1 MCLVAASANPG
12 FAGGM
17 LASIPAGMTLW
28 AEGRERPFDGS
39 INVPDAITAPT
50 GPGVTTMTLQ
60 PVNAANKVL
69 SRNTDLLDGR
79 PWQIAA
85 PLLT

>member
-1 MCLVAASANPG
+1 
-12 FAGGM
+12 M
-17 LASIPAGMTLW
+17 LTSLPPGMTLW

-39 INVPDAITAPT
+39 INVPDITVAGF

-60 PVNAANKVL
+60 PQNAANKTL
-69 SRNTDLLDGR
+69 SLNTDLLDGR

-85 PLLT
+85 PLTTSQAS